1 MRAGEAARFVEG
13 QTAWGTAPLVPE
25 LRLRLASEVTP
36 LWHATEAFL
45 AQHGIEPPFWAFAWP
60 GAQVLARWM
69 LDAPERWTGR
79 RVLDLGG
86 GGGLAAIAAA
96 RCGAHAVLV
105 DVDPLAGAAAALN
118 AAANGVDLEV
128 IVADIL
134 DAGAD
139 AVAAEADVIVV
150 GDLFYDRLLAARVE
164 AFARRHASAREV
176 YVADPGRAHAP
187 VSDVTEVYA
196 ADVPVSVDLEGQ
208 KMKRTRLVRVGVPA
222 GASLRT
228 EA

>member
-1 MRAGEAARFVEG
+1 MDAGEAARFVEA
-13 QTAWGTAPLVPE
+13 QTAWATAPLVPE
-25 LRLRLASEVTP
+25 VRLRLASEVTP

-45 AQHGIEPPFWAFAWP
+45 RQHDLEPPFWAFAWP

-69 LDAPERWTGR
+69 LDAPERWMGR

-96 RCGAHAVLV
+96 RCGARAVLV
-105 DVDPLAGAAAALN
+105 DVDPLAGAAAVLN
-118 AAANGVDLEV
+118 ASANGVAIDV
-128 IVADIL
+128 VVADIL

-139 AVAAEADVIVV
+139 GLTEGVDAILI
-150 GDLFYDRLLAARVE
+150 GDLFYDRGLAARVE
-164 AFARRHASAREV
+164 RFARRHAGAREV

-187 VSDVTEVYA
+187 VTDVVEVYT
-196 ADVPVSVDLEGQ
+196 ADVPVSADLEGQ
-208 KMKRTRLVRVGVPA
+208 KMKPTRLLRVGGPA

-228 EA
+228 GA